1 MMTVLFA
8 YSPQRITGD
17 ITCVFVLN
25 GPLSYSPTRA
35 NWYDYFIQRER
46 NIKEGVAKRAT
57 F

>member
-8 YSPQRITGD
+8 YLPQRITGD

-25 GPLSYSPTRA
+25 GPPPYPPTRA
-35 NWYDYFIQRER
+35 NWYDYSIQRER

>member
-25 GPLSYSPTRA
+25 GPLSYSLTRA